1 MGLINTTEQSYY
13 EGNNFGGY
21 QFISLKDI
29 VNNFM
34 LSYVGEEKIIPKI
47 KELKLILIFIFIQ

>member
-1 MGLINTTEQSYY
+1 MGLINQTQQAYY
-13 EGNNFGGY
+13 EGNDFGGY

-47 KELKLILIFIFIQ
+47 KRNNVSFYKN